1 MMTPTSFIGFR
12 NFLFLKASLLGLGLS
27 MLAYALDEPVGGPSG
42 GSRLGYS
49 LGVICTLLILW
60 LMWIGMR
67 KRSYQSS
74 CTPLSGWLSAHVY
87 VGCTLL
93 LLVPLH
99 SGFQLG
105 WNVHTLAYV
114 LMSAV
119 IASGMIGVYF
129 YAVIPAQMT
138 RNRPGIKLEGLLKD
152 VADLD
157 SECRLQSEGL
167 PDQFALIVSGAIE
180 ETRIGGGLFQQLSG
194 DTSICAATV
203 ALKEMRTRLLR
214 ASVNFE
220 TRDQILRI
228 IELLGLKQ
236 SKLARIRRD
245 IRYQVLL
252 NLWLMFHVPLSFAA
266 LAAVAIHIFVV
277 FYHW

>member
-27 MLAYALDEPVGGPSG
+27 MLAYALDEPAGGPSG
-42 GSRLGYS
+42 GSWLGYS

-87 VGCTLL
+87 LGCTLL
-93 LLVPLH
+93 LLIPLH
-99 SGFQLG
+99 AGFQLG

-114 LMSAV
+114 LISAV

-138 RNRPGIKLEGLLKD
+138 RNRPGIKLDGLLKD

-167 PDQFALIVSGAIE
+167 PDQFALIVSDAIE
-180 ETRIGGGLFQQLSG
+180 ETRIGGGLLQQLSG

-203 ALKEMRTRLLR
+203 ALKEMRTRLLG
-214 ASVNFE
+214 ASVNCE

-228 IELLGLKQ
+228 IELLALKQ

-245 IRYQVLL
+245 NRYQVLL
-252 NLWLMFHVPLSFAA
+252 NLWLIFHVPLSFAA